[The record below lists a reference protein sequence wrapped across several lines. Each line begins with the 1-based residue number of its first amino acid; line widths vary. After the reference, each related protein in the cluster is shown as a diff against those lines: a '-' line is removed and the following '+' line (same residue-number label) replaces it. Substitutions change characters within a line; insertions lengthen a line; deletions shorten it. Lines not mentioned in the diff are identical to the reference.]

1 VLREITIVD
10 TPGTNSVV
18 LNHQAITENYIPQ
31 SDLVLFVFP
40 AKAPYTRTAWDLL
53 ALVQKEW
60 HRKIVFIL
68 QQSDIASQNEVTI
81 AIDRVKQYAHERG
94 VQAPLVFTVS
104 AKRESEGASDSG
116 FSEFRQFLSKAVE
129 SGDVWRMKVEST
141 RASIRTVLT
150 RLLEGLRKEQIAIIE
165 DKAFYQGLASK
176 IESRREKANSLKR
189 LVVDSLYAM
198 YDRLCARLE
207 KDFKEGL
214 EVGNLLRRAIPIVRD
229 KDMAT
234 WLKDLQSEFE
244 KAASE
249 QIETETKRTAKD
261 LSDEMQAMF
270 DDLTKELLRR
280 EERKNSSVPSLSGER
295 LDFLEQTRARLNALR
310 LSDIAGEKGFEGSN
324 LGSLTLAGGGLTAL
338 GAVIAVATKLVI
350 FDITGG
356 VLAALGVTLV
366 AITLPWKRSSVL
378 QDFSGKLTKSREDF
392 RGRLDHQ
399 ITQMLDRIFLEVLH
413 TVKEPLGLLEGRVKQ
428 IEESLKEAADLLDK
442 I

>member
-1 VLREITIVD
+1 
-10 TPGTNSVV
+10 
-18 LNHQAITENYIPQ
+18 
-31 SDLVLFVFP
+31 
-40 AKAPYTRTAWDLL
+40 
-53 ALVQKEW
+53 
-60 HRKIVFIL
+60 
-68 QQSDIASQNEVTI
+68 
-81 AIDRVKQYAHERG
+81 
-94 VQAPLVFTVS
+94 
-104 AKRESEGASDSG
+104 
-116 FSEFRQFLSKAVE
+116 
-129 SGDVWRMKVEST
+129 
-141 RASIRTVLT
+141 
-150 RLLEGLRKEQIAIIE
+150 
-165 DKAFYQGLASK
+165 
-176 IESRREKANSLKR
+176 
-189 LVVDSLYAM
+189 M